1 MARKR
6 SSALFIGALALL
18 CLLLLL
24 LKGAGNSTRS
34 VQKLRDGSLLRLGKV
49 SFGGGSQTFRPVVVT
64 GWRAKAAAVLPN
76 AWTMRLGWLESGG
89 RLTMQYPQNSTNLGA
104 FPICQVVTN
113 TRRGDIHRVIRD

>member
-6 SSALFIGALALL
+6 SIALFIGALALL

-34 VQKLRDGSLLRLGKV
+34 VQKLPDGSLLRLGKV
-49 SFGGGSQTFRPVVVT
+49 SFGGGSQTFSPAVVT

-76 AWTMRLGWLESGG
+76 AWTMRLGWLKSGG
-89 RLTMQYPQNSTNLGA
+89 GMTMQYPQNSTNPGG
-104 FPICQVVTN
+104 FPTCQMVPKP
-113 TRRGDIHRVIRD
+113 R